1 MQHETL
7 GWWDAL
13 VWAIVLCIV
22 LVSMPLIGCLLGV
35 VPGWL
40 VVELVL
46 PSADVSTDIFVL
58 FTSLFY
64 SQVLFAFMV
73 IFLLAP
79 TLGFVNVLWV
89 HENLAP
95 GTKSTE
101 FVMNRFVEVFC
112 FIPCLFGNSA
122 FKFADK
128 FPLAAKFAE
137 PESQEHWWSVSVTFT
152 LRTFAGTERP
162 LKIPLGHDSRKLER
176 AVMILVTR
184 AVALVVYGVLLL
196 AVVFVYAAYYSW
208 CALIFVSSIPLGL
221 SFFVIKTTLT
231 LILGLLLFQT
241 KIFAVPKLQ
250 RQWNRAWTE
259 REQPPL
265 AAATVDVADF
275 QRSMLTEIICESVPM
290 LVIQSINLR
299 LTSGSDVGEPTD
311 IISICFS
318 SVLAFRALWNIAV
331 PYLFHG
337 KELEDI
343 EIGGMFSFLGGE
355 FAKTHVGKDCE
366 GRAQSSRDLLGNS
379 KVAPGATAATPPFSR
394 QQSEVVCSICLES
407 YRDRVW
413 TNCDHSFCKACIT
426 QVCRTNPPENRAPCP
441 FCREPVLL
449 SDLRARPPGGGDSP
463 GILRVQVYHGGDG
476 ADIQGPVIQGT
487 VR

>member
-128 FPLAAKFAE
+128 FPLASKFAK
-137 PESQEHWWSVSVTFT
+137 PESKKHWWSPSVTFT
-152 LRTFAGTERP
+152 LRTFAGTEHE

-208 CALIFVSSIPLGL
+208 CALIFVLSIPLGL

-250 RQWNRAWTE
+250 RQWNWAWTE

-355 FAKTHVGKDCE
+355 FAEIHVGKDCE
-366 GRAQSSRDLLGNS
+366 GRTQSSRDLLGNS
-379 KVAPGATAATPPFSR
+379 KVAPGAT
-394 QQSEVVCSICLES
+394 
-407 YRDRVW
+407 
-413 TNCDHSFCKACIT
+413 
-426 QVCRTNPPENRAPCP
+426 
-441 FCREPVLL
+441 
-449 SDLRARPPGGGDSP
+449 PPGGG
-463 GILRVQVYHGGDG
+463 
-476 ADIQGPVIQGT
+476 
-487 VR
+487 

>member
-1 MQHETL
+1 
-7 GWWDAL
+7 
-13 VWAIVLCIV
+13 
-22 LVSMPLIGCLLGV
+22 MPLIGCLLGV

-58 FTSLFY
+58 FTSVFY

-79 TLGFVNVLWV
+79 ALGFVNVLWV

-101 FVMNRFVEVFC
+101 FVTNRFVEVFC

-137 PESQEHWWSVSVTFT
+137 PESPEHWWSVSVTFT

-208 CALIFVSSIPLGL
+208 CALIFVLSIPLGL

-331 PYLFHG
+331 PYLFHD

-343 EIGGMFSFLGGE
+343 EIGGGGPCGMFSFLGGE
-355 FAKTHVGKDCE
+355 FAKTYVGKDCE

-449 SDLRARPPGGGDSP
+449 SDLRARPPGGG
-463 GILRVQVYHGGDG
+463 
-476 ADIQGPVIQGT
+476 
-487 VR
+487 

>member
-58 FTSLFY
+58 FTSVFY

-79 TLGFVNVLWV
+79 ALGFVNVLWV

-208 CALIFVSSIPLGL
+208 CALILILSIPLGL

-299 LTSGSDVGEPTD
+299 LTSGSDVGEPRD

-355 FAKTHVGKDCE
+355 FAEIHVGKDCE

-379 KVAPGATAATPPFSR
+379 KVAPGAT
-394 QQSEVVCSICLES
+394 
-407 YRDRVW
+407 
-413 TNCDHSFCKACIT
+413 
-426 QVCRTNPPENRAPCP
+426 PPEPSGGGRLA
-441 FCREPVLL
+441 
-449 SDLRARPPGGGDSP
+449 RARID
-463 GILRVQVYHGGDG
+463 
-476 ADIQGPVIQGT
+476 
-487 VR
+487 